1 MAKRKHYNQD
11 YFKIQGTPLDAIA
24 ERAAQQERKILEEQA
39 RLAEKHP
46 QRTHPLKQQNTPE
59 EPGTPC
65 Q

>member
-1 MAKRKHYNQD
+1 MAKKKQYNQD

-46 QRTHPLKQQNTPE
+46 QRTHPLNQHTSEDPKNPRQ
-59 EPGTPC
+59 
-65 Q
+65 